1 MWGPSATRPS
11 IPRFPN
17 GRSVHHD
24 RSRKGLRPTRRR
36 VVAKKKPSA
45 LEALARL
52 NDERAQ
58 LENRGAELK
67 RAAALELGMIVLDAG
82 GGAIGPA
89 KLKELVARIV
99 AAGADVSLQRLASSS
114 EVLSS
119 TGEPKRPGGEPAEVQ
134 RG

>member
-1 MWGPSATRPS
+1 M
-11 IPRFPN
+11 
-17 GRSVHHD
+17 
-24 RSRKGLRPTRRR
+24 
-36 VVAKKKPSA
+36 AKKKPSA

>member
-1 MWGPSATRPS
+1 M
-11 IPRFPN
+11 
-17 GRSVHHD
+17 
-24 RSRKGLRPTRRR
+24 
-36 VVAKKKPSA
+36 AKKKPSA

-67 RAAALELGMIVLDAG
+67 RAAALELGMIVLDTG

-99 AAGADVSLQRLASSS
+99 AAGADVSLQRLASGS
-114 EVLSS
+114 EALHSA
-119 TGEPKRPGGEPAEVQ
+119 GELKRPGVEPAEVQ